1 VKLTRALVRNLDE
14 AIKEVKLL
22 REDAD
27 NGGDAAAPPT
37 AAPPPP
43 APPATVS
50 EEINEE
56 GPIEV
61 IPEQEVLMPHEIIML
76 EAEPEVP

>member
-1 VKLTRALVRNLDE
+1 LVRNLDE

-56 GPIEV
+56 GPIEA
-61 IPEQEVLMPHEIIML
+61 IPEQEVLMPHEMIML